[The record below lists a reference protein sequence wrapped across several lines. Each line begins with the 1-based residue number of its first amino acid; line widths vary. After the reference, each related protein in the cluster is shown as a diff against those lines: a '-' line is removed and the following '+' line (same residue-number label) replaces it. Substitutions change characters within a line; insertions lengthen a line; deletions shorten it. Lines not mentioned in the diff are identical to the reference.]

1 MTPQQQTDLNLWKQD
16 QSQPLPK
23 SLANAL
29 IEDCLIELN
38 KDQKGYSNFK
48 NAWIYSNDTSL
59 VHISMRKH
67 TNFKNIF
74 LVDIDSYEEYKPY
87 YSQTK
92 MVKVCIIQT
101 LLSRTPD
108 GQAVMP
114 FLDEAFF
121 RLRPNETIFN
131 NQFFNF
137 NILLQIAIIR
147 TCLSRVNGEAVL
159 TVFGGGFT
167 NWIHRETEEVLSL
180 AIEIKKPKNYYRSDT
195 IYILDTLYEAFDEPL
210 RNGKPRDK
218 AIQTLHD
225 KMLELV
231 PEYQEFLN

>member
-1 MTPQQQTDLNLWKQD
+1 MQVNQFYKFMTPQQQTDLNLWKQD

-114 FLDEAFF
+114 FLDNDDGSVYTLDHLLYREFTKA
-121 RLRPNETIFN
+121 LRVGKT
-131 NQFFNF
+131 
-137 NILLQIAIIR
+137 
-147 TCLSRVNGEAVL
+147 
-159 TVFGGGFT
+159 
-167 NWIHRETEEVLSL
+167 
-180 AIEIKKPKNYYRSDT
+180 
-195 IYILDTLYEAFDEPL
+195 FDEAL
-210 RNGKPRDK
+210 KIINLIYCQNAQNK
-218 AIQTLHD
+218 Q
-225 KMLELV
+225 
-231 PEYQEFLN
+231 N

>member
-114 FLDEAFF
+114 FLDNDDGSVYTLDHLLYREFTKA
-121 RLRPNETIFN
+121 LRVGKT
-131 NQFFNF
+131 
-137 NILLQIAIIR
+137 
-147 TCLSRVNGEAVL
+147 
-159 TVFGGGFT
+159 
-167 NWIHRETEEVLSL
+167 
-180 AIEIKKPKNYYRSDT
+180 
-195 IYILDTLYEAFDEPL
+195 FDEAL
-210 RNGKPRDK
+210 KIINL
-218 AIQTLHD
+218 IYLQ
-225 KMLELV
+225 
-231 PEYQEFLN
+231 NIC

>member
-114 FLDEAFF
+114 FLDVESKEYKEAKA
-121 RLRPNETIFN
+121 NKETVI
-131 NQFFNF
+131 
-137 NILLQIAIIR
+137 
-147 TCLSRVNGEAVL
+147 VNAHGYDYCDAVGL
-159 TVFGGGFT
+159 DKDTPYDCCPEL
-167 NWIHRETEEVLSL
+167 I
-180 AIEIKKPKNYYRSDT
+180 IKK
-195 IYILDTLYEAFDEPL
+195 LDHLLFNSFVEALRTGKTFDEAL
-210 RNGKPRDK
+210 KIINL
-218 AIQTLHD
+218 IYLQ
-225 KMLELV
+225 
-231 PEYQEFLN
+231 NIC

>member
-1 MTPQQQTDLNLWKQD
+1 MTTQQQTDLQLWKQD

-114 FLDEAFF
+114 FLDNDDGSVYTLDHLLYREFTKA
-121 RLRPNETIFN
+121 LRVGKT
-131 NQFFNF
+131 
-137 NILLQIAIIR
+137 
-147 TCLSRVNGEAVL
+147 
-159 TVFGGGFT
+159 
-167 NWIHRETEEVLSL
+167 
-180 AIEIKKPKNYYRSDT
+180 
-195 IYILDTLYEAFDEPL
+195 FDEAL
-210 RNGKPRDK
+210 KIINL
-218 AIQTLHD
+218 IYCQN
-225 KMLELV
+225 V
-231 PEYQEFLN
+231 